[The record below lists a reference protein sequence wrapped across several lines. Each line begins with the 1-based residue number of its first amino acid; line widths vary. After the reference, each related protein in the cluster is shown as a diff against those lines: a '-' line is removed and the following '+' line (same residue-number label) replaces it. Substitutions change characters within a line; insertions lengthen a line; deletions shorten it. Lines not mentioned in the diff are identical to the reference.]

1 MHASHASC
9 TRATHHAREQRV
21 MHAGNVSCRRATC
34 HARGRCIVHTS
45 DASCTRATRH
55 ARGRCVVHAVDASCM
70 GSCPASACAG
80 DAVISRKYR
89 CNGYIPCNPF
99 PHMRPGLDPHA
110 HALAYHVVSQARTV
124 GGGGAGEGAGR
135 TTRVRT
141 ERTARGRAGRT
152 VGGRAGGILSEKTGA
167 V

>member
-1 MHASHASC
+1 MQATRRAHEPRVMHASHTLC
-9 TRATHHAREQRV
+9 TRATHRACERCIVHASNASCTRTMHRAREQRV
-21 MHAGNVSCRRATC
+21 MHVG
-34 HARGRCIVHTS
+34 
-45 DASCTRATRH
+45 
-55 ARGRCVVHAVDASCM
+55 DASCM
-70 GSCPASACAG
+70 GSCPASARAG

-99 PHMRPGLDPHA
+99 LHMRPGLDPHA

-141 ERTARGRAGRT
+141 ERTARGRVGQT

>member
-1 MHASHASC
+1 MQATHCAHEPRVVHASHASC
-9 TRATHHAREQRV
+9 TL
-21 MHAGNVSCRRATC
+21 ATC
-34 HARGRCIVHTS
+34 HARERCIVHAS
-45 DASCTRATRH
+45 DASCMRTMCRARKQRIMH
-55 ARGRCVVHAVDASCM
+55 ASDASCM
-70 GSCPASACAG
+70 GSCPASARAG